1 MKKENG
7 LYRTII
13 NGYYWIKNKLMDA
26 EYRNLGYESS
36 LQNDIIN
43 LFKGK
48 IIKWIF
54 DENNLQRLYKYF
66 DIKSIPQMKEKLV
79 SNEPLDPMYKYEIF
93 ILSDLLDCKINVYN
107 QYDEKV
113 IEIGKSENVI
123 DIKYEIYN
131 DVITKFY
138 VVYNSS

>member
-1 MKKENG
+1 
-7 LYRTII
+7 
-13 NGYYWIKNKLMDA
+13 
-26 EYRNLGYESS
+26 
-36 LQNDIIN
+36 
-43 LFKGK
+43 
-48 IIKWIF
+48 
-54 DENNLQRLYKYF
+54 
-66 DIKSIPQMKEKLV
+66 MKEKLV

-107 QYDEKV
+107 QYDEKI